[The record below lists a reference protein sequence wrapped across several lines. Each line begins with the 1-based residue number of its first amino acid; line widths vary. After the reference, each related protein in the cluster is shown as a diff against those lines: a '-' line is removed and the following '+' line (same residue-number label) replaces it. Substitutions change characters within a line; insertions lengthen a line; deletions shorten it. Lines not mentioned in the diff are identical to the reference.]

1 MLVVYISLSSS
12 YRYLMKEDSMCDEH
26 VLEAEVLAVP
36 DNGKEKRKQKRKK
49 TEVENVEN
57 VKTKCNIA
65 GPD

>member
-1 MLVVYISLSSS
+1 
-12 YRYLMKEDSMCDEH
+12 MCDEH